1 MYTKNLETELARQ
14 QLGEKLAVFDE
25 YGDPGTRRNAC
36 RPPLYHEA
44 TNRKRNTKWQGT
56 RKIWK
61 LNAQGNSWGKSWPA
75 DSCDDSCWLHSIV
88 PRHLSDGENCDA
100 SFGDTE
106 KTLLPVGAAWLK
118 NSWDPIHHKNW
129 DAYFVTKIQYMT
141 LFVHLLD
148 PSSFLKLW
156 SPLIRYYENSIYDAF
171 CILSQFEENS
181 MLQWIRCVITLMK
194 IQADSFTP
202 SYLGFSRLRP
212 KSLRWNAD
220 SSSPYISSGE
230 IARAI

>member
-1 MYTKNLETELARQ
+1 MYTKSLETEHARQ

-61 LNAQGNSWGKSWPA
+61 LNTQGNSWGKSWPA
-75 DSCDDSCWLHSIV
+75 DSCDDSGWLHSIV

-106 KTLLPVGAAWLK
+106 KTLLPVGAAWFE
-118 NSWDPIHHKNW
+118 NSWDPIHYKNW

-148 PSSFLKLW
+148 PLSFLKLW

-171 CILSQFEENS
+171 CILSQFEEIQCFS
-181 MLQWIRCVITLMK
+181 ISVAWQLWWRFKPIR
-194 IQADSFTP
+194 
-202 SYLGFSRLRP
+202 SRIPIWRFF
-212 KSLRWNAD
+212 
-220 SSSPYISSGE
+220 
-230 IARAI
+230 

>member
-1 MYTKNLETELARQ
+1 MFCLYFYFLILRTTCIGIKYMTWKKKHEVTMYTKSVKTEHARQ

-106 KTLLPVGAAWLK
+106 KTLLPVGAAWFE

-148 PSSFLKLW
+148 PL
-156 SPLIRYYENSIYDAF
+156 
-171 CILSQFEENS
+171 
-181 MLQWIRCVITLMK
+181 
-194 IQADSFTP
+194 
-202 SYLGFSRLRP
+202 
-212 KSLRWNAD
+212 
-220 SSSPYISSGE
+220 SSSNYGPL
-230 IARAI
+230 